1 MAADSN
7 MRENV
12 LDYYSN
18 VLHSKEDLK
27 TQVCCSTDAMPT
39 HIREVLKEIDD
50 DIINRFY
57 GCGSPIPPDLR
68 GLTVLDLGCGTGRD
82 VYILSKLV
90 GREGR
95 AIGIDMNEDQLAV
108 ARTYSAKQMEAFGY
122 EKPNVE
128 FLTGHIEDLAAIGI
142 ATNSIDVVISNC
154 VINLSPDKES
164 VFREIFRVLKPGG
177 ELYFSDVFTG
187 RRIPGALQSNSVLQ
201 GECLAGAL
209 YGEDFRRLLR
219 TVGCLDYRVT
229 SNTRIA
235 LGNPDIEAMVGNVE
249 FYSTTLR
256 TFKLK
261 DLEDICEDYGQV
273 ATYKGSIPECP
284 HRFTLDDHH
293 DFEAGKPMRVC
304 GNTASMLHDT
314 RFGKHFVVTGDR
326 SVHFG
331 PFSCDTPAA
340 DNPASQDKL
349 GPCC

>member
-1 MAADSN
+1 MAADGN

-12 LDYYSN
+12 LNYYSN

-39 HIREVLKEIDD
+39 YIREVLKEIDD
-50 DIINRFY
+50 DIIDRFY

-108 ARTYSAKQMEAFGY
+108 ARTHSAKQMEAFGY

-128 FLTGHIEDLAAIGI
+128 FLSGQIEDLAAIGI

-177 ELYFSDVFTG
+177 ELTFSDVFTG
-187 RRIPGALQSNSVLQ
+187 RRIPAPLQSNSVLQ

-209 YGEDFRRLLR
+209 YAEDFRRLLR
-219 TVGCLDYRVT
+219 TIGCLAYRVT
-229 SNTRIA
+229 SNPPIA
-235 LGNPDIEAMVGNVE
+235 HAPMTTTAKAIHPAAMNAQHATFEAALPCPPSNSGVGTFSFRMVWTPVWKAP
-249 FYSTTLR
+249 LR
-256 TFKLK
+256 TSAERDVFL
-261 DLEDICEDYGQV
+261 
-273 ATYKGSIPECP
+273 
-284 HRFTLDDHH
+284 FTIKA
-293 DFEAGKPMRVC
+293 FI
-304 GNTASMLHDT
+304 
-314 RFGKHFVVTGDR
+314 
-326 SVHFG
+326 
-331 PFSCDTPAA
+331 
-340 DNPASQDKL
+340 
-349 GPCC
+349 